1 MKIKCLIVDDEL
13 TARQGLSLLCEEHD
27 SLDVIGTCK
36 NGMEAIE
43 EIKALKPDLV
53 LLDVQMP
60 KVNGFEVLASIDDP
74 KPQVIF
80 ITAFDEF
87 AIKTFEVNA
96 LDYLLKPF
104 SDSRFE
110 QAIERA
116 IERIKSNLPQKLP
129 SSFSSN
135 SQDHK
140 MESDDDRLAVKID
153 GAIHILNRSQISHVE
168 AFDYYV
174 KIHLR
179 EMFFLLR
186 ETMKTM
192 ETKLDSDQFKR
203 VHKSFIVNKSHVKAL
218 ENPSKNEHELVL
230 QTGLRIRVSRSKFT
244 EVKKWLTS

>member
-1 MKIKCLIVDDEL
+1 
-13 TARQGLSLLCEEHD
+13 
-27 SLDVIGTCK
+27 
-36 NGMEAIE
+36 
-43 EIKALKPDLV
+43 
-53 LLDVQMP
+53 
-60 KVNGFEVLASIDDP
+60 IDDP

-87 AIKTFEVNA
+87 AIKAFEVNA